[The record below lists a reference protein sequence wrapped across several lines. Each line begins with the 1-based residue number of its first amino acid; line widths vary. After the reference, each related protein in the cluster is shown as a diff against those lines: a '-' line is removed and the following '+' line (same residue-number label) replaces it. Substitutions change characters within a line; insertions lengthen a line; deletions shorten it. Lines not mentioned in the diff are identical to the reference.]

1 MVGFTCSGCGR
12 SFKRASGLATHKRS
26 CKKAPDQK
34 TKEAA
39 GETLHRLDELE
50 VNVESLS
57 ARVTELGDKVRR
69 MDELVELVVGYVCP
83 TGRNLVGVTSQR
95 VIELSRQV
103 AALEES
109 IPALRTE
116 LADDQ
121 AKWNRELKGWLVN
134 VLPPVRV

>member
-12 SFKRASGLATHKRS
+12 SFKRASGLATHRKS

-34 TKEAA
+34 KEA

-83 TGRNLVGVTSQR
+83 SGRNLVGVTSQK

-116 LADDQ
+116 LA
-121 AKWNRELKGWLVN
+121 AS
-134 VLPPVRV
+134 